1 MEALVRGILLAGGT
15 GSRLRPATLVS
26 SKHLLPVY
34 DKPLIYYSLTNLMLA
49 GIREILIICAPAD
62 RNSYERLLGSG
73 QQLGLEITYAE
84 QASPRGIAEALTI
97 GESFI
102 SGDSTCLALGDNIFH
117 GSGLSV
123 LFRQLGALRSGASI
137 LLRRVP
143 DPERFGV
150 AEIDSVGKVVSIEE
164 KPSNPKSNLAITGLY
179 FFDKTAAA
187 RVRRLTPSDRG
198 ELEITDLNKG
208 YLEDELLHSQE
219 LPRGTMWLDTG
230 TANSMLDA
238 SLYVKS
244 VQEHSGQLVGSPE
257 EVAWRQG
264 WIGEKEATAMA
275 SALKSNYGQLLLTT
289 LQRGI

>member
-1 MEALVRGILLAGGT
+1 MKGILLAGGT
-15 GSRLRPATLVS
+15 GSRLRPATLVA

-34 DKPLIYYSLTNLMLA
+34 DKPLIYYSLSNLMLA

-62 RNSYERLLGSG
+62 QGSYERLLGSG

-84 QASPRGIAEALTI
+84 QLAPRGIAEALSI

-102 SGDSTCLALGDNIFH
+102 SGGSICLALGDNIFH

-123 LFRQLGALRSGASI
+123 LFRQLGSLRSGASI

-150 AEIDSVGKVVSIEE
+150 AEINSVGKVISIEE
-164 KPSNPKSNLAITGLY
+164 KPNNPKSNLAITGLY
-179 FFDKTAAA
+179 FFDETAVA
-187 RVRRLTPSDRG
+187 RVHGLTPSARG

-208 YLEDELLHSQE
+208 YLKDELLHSQE

-264 WIGEKEATAMA
+264 WISEKQATTMA